1 MRRGSMAP
9 VYIDFRA
16 CVCMCVYVWVCMYGC
31 VCLYVCMCVCLY
43 YVCMCVYVCVCV
55 SLRCLA
61 RIANAPHYVVICGQS
76 GSTIF
81 HITSSTARF

>member
-1 MRRGSMAP
+1 MY
-9 VYIDFRA
+9 V
-16 CVCMCVYVWVCMYGC
+16 CVCMGVYVWVCMFVCMYVCVSVLCMYVC
-31 VCLYVCMCVCLY
+31 VC
-43 YVCMCVYVCVCV
+43 VCVCV